1 MESITLSKEELAM
14 QAATKFFN
22 KYAKDTYIVDVRKV
36 LDDNEMIKYLD
47 IRSEEVDD
55 LYRFIT
61 VASGCNNVEYEE
73 CFFISSIGRSYGRF
87 NGVYGSG
94 SIDLTGY
101 PRIYISYKGLLLLV
115 KRLYFMKDVLCQW
128 ESLNG

>member
-1 MESITLSKEELAM
+1 MDTITLSKEELAM

-22 KYAKDTYIVDVRKV
+22 KHAKDTYVVDVKKV
-36 LDDNEMIKYLD
+36 LDDDVMVRCLEL
-47 IRSEEVDD
+47 RREEKED

-61 VASGCNNVEYEE
+61 VASGCDNVEYKE
-73 CFFISSIGRSYGRF
+73 CFFISNFSKSSGRYSGIYG
-87 NGVYGSG
+87 GGSM
-94 SIDLTGY
+94 DLTSY
-101 PRIYISYKGLLLLV
+101 PKMYISYKGLLLLV